1 MTSLATEYIENHPF
15 DEIQIGQTAQM
26 TRTLRPQ
33 DIPLFAAIS
42 GDINPTHLDP
52 EFAKKG
58 PTHEVV
64 GHSMW
69 GGALFSAILGN
80 QLPGPGTVYVRQ
92 DLRFHRPIAVGDTL
106 TASVTVKEKH
116 PENHHVVF
124 ECLAVNQDGLKVI
137 DGIAEVIAPTEK
149 IRCAKLHLPEIS
161 VTDKELRY
169 RQIMARVK
177 GLEPITVAV
186 AHPCDEPSLGGALE
200 AMQTGIIRPI
210 LVGPKAKILAA
221 AQALGADLS
230 GLQIIDTPHSHA
242 SAEVAVQLCREGK
255 AEALM
260 KGSLHTDE
268 LMSAVVQRDTGLRT
282 DRRISHVFLADVPTY
297 PRPLMITDAAVNIEP
312 TLEEKVDIVQNAIDL
327 AHALGIAEPKVAI
340 LSAVETVTS
349 KIRSTIDAAALCK
362 MADRGQIKGGLLDGP
377 LAFDNA
383 VSQVAARIKGIR
395 SAVAGNADILV
406 VPDLEAGNMV
416 AKQLEYLANALL
428 AGIVLGAKV
437 PIVLTSRADTPETRA
452 ASCAVAQVLAHAK
465 RTTGLPS

>member
-1 MTSLATEYIENHPF
+1 MTTLASETIENHPF
-15 DEIQIGQTAQM
+15 DEIQIGQTAQL

-42 GDINPTHLDP
+42 GDVNPTHLDP
-52 EFAKKG
+52 EFAKQG

-116 PENHHVVF
+116 AEDRRVVF

-137 DGIAEVIAPTEK
+137 DGIAEVIAPAEK

-169 RQIMARVK
+169 RQIMSRVK

-200 AMQTGIIRPI
+200 AMQAGIIRPI

-230 GLQIIDTPHSHA
+230 GLQIVDTPHSHA

-268 LMSAVVQRDTGLRT
+268 LMSAVVDKEKGLRT
-282 DRRISHVFLADVPTY
+282 ARRISHVFLADVPTY

-416 AKQLEYLANALL
+416 AKQLEYLANALM

-452 ASCAVAQVLAHAK
+452 ASCAVAQVLAHPK

>member
-1 MTSLATEYIENHPF
+1 MTTLASETIENHPF
-15 DEIQIGQTAQM
+15 DEIQIGQTAQL

-42 GDINPTHLDP
+42 GDVNPTHLDP
-52 EFAKKG
+52 EFAKQG

-106 TASVTVKEKH
+106 TASVTVKEKN
-116 PENHHVVF
+116 PQNHHVVF

-169 RQIMARVK
+169 RQIMSRVK

-200 AMQTGIIRPI
+200 AMQAGIIRPI

-268 LMSAVVQRDTGLRT
+268 LMSAVVDKEKGLRT
-282 DRRISHVFLADVPTY
+282 ARRISHVFLADVPTY

-416 AKQLEYLANALL
+416 AKQLEYLANALM

>member
-1 MTSLATEYIENHPF
+1 MTSLATETIENHPF

-42 GDINPTHLDP
+42 GDVNPTHLDP

-58 PTHEVV
+58 PMHEVV

-69 GGALFSAILGN
+69 GGALFSALLGN

-124 ECLAVNQDGLKVI
+124 ECLAVNQDGLKVV

-200 AMQTGIIRPI
+200 AMQAGIIRPI

-230 GLQIIDTPHSHA
+230 GLQIVDTPHSHA

-428 AGIVLGAKV
+428 AGIVLGARV

>member
-1 MTSLATEYIENHPF
+1 MTTLASETIENHPF
-15 DEIQIGQTAQM
+15 DEIQIGQTAQL

-42 GDINPTHLDP
+42 GDVNPTHLDP

-58 PTHEVV
+58 PMHEVV

-69 GGALFSAILGN
+69 GGALFSALLGN

-106 TASVTVKEKH
+106 TASVTVKEKN
-116 PENHHVVF
+116 PQNHHVVF

-137 DGIAEVIAPTEK
+137 DGIAEVIAPAEK

-169 RQIMARVK
+169 RQIMSRVK

-200 AMQTGIIRPI
+200 AMQAGIIRPI

-268 LMSAVVQRDTGLRT
+268 LMSAVVDKEKGLRT
-282 DRRISHVFLADVPTY
+282 ARRISHVFLADVPTY

-416 AKQLEYLANALL
+416 AKQLEYLANALM

>member
-416 AKQLEYLANALL
+416 AKQLEYLANALM